1 MIRNLVLF
9 ACAAFFIFVIIS
21 GCGGQKTTALVN
33 TLTFDTGDFDRIR
46 LDYDADDIYVLE
58 SNQGKVI
65 LKEYMNENKGSYYAR
80 TSSRNGEL
88 LITEGKRPRRHS
100 FESYIEIFIPKNN
113 TKSLSL
119 HSTSGT
125 IRSEIVLI
133 VPGDFGVDTTSG
145 NVEVSNVKASV
156 IKASSANGSLSFKNI
171 DTEKF
176 DVQTAN
182 AATLMNEINGTINYQ
197 SKGGTLT
204 ADRLRGSG
212 SFQAS
217 GEGSLDISY
226 DDVTGDIS
234 AYSKN
239 GTVTVILPDT
249 LAFQFSALTKQGSI
263 NTSFTDQLESTK
275 YTASGSVGASPDITI
290 ALETRN
296 GDMKVSRRS
305 DEKK

>member
-1 MIRNLVLF
+1 MKRNSVLF

-21 GCGGQKTTALVN
+21 GCGGKKTTALVN

-80 TSSRNGEL
+80 TSSKNGEL

-100 FESYIEIFIPKNN
+100 FESYIEIYIPKNY

-133 VPGDFGVDTTSG
+133 VPGDFGVDTTNG
-145 NVEVSNVKASV
+145 NVEVSNVKASA

-275 YTASGSVGASPDITI
+275 HTASGSVGASPDITI

>member
-1 MIRNLVLF
+1 MKRNSILIACTTFFLF
-9 ACAAFFIFVIIS
+9 GIIS

-33 TLTFDTGDFDRIR
+33 TLTFDTNDFDRLR

-58 SNQGKVI
+58 SDQSKVI

-80 TSSRNGEL
+80 TALKNGEL
-88 LITEGKRPRRHS
+88 LITEGKRPRRSS
-100 FESYIEIFIPKNN
+100 FESYIEIYIPKNN
-113 TKSLSL
+113 TKNLSL

-125 IRSEIVLI
+125 IRSEIVLM

-145 NVEVSNVKASV
+145 NVEVSNVTAYT

-182 AATLMNEINGTINYQ
+182 AATLMDEINGTINYQ
-197 SKGGTLT
+197 SKGGTLN
-204 ADRLRGSG
+204 ADQLRGSG
-212 SFQAS
+212 SFHAS
-217 GEGSLDISY
+217 GEGSLDLSY

-249 LAFQFSALTKQGSI
+249 LAFQFSAVTKQGSI

-275 YTASGSVGASPDITI
+275 HTASGSVGSSPDITI